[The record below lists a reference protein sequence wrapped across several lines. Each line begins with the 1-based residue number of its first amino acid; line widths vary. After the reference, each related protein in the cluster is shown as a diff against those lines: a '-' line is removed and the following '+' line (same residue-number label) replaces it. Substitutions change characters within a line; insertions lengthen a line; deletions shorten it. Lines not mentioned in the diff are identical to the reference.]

1 MKKKDIAVH
10 QLLVDYI
17 DQIGC
22 SDIPEQ
28 LLEVATAREC
38 ASWNANYRIAP
49 SGNQWVLTVFRYAS
63 DSPLFKMGFR
73 RLFPSKVVADIM
85 GRYHCRL
92 INSAIGQANTSRP
105 SAFPGN

>member
-1 MKKKDIAVH
+1 MERKNIAVH
-10 QLLVDYI
+10 HLLVDYI

-22 SDIPEQ
+22 TDIPERFQ
-28 LLEVATAREC
+28 EVPTAGDYS
-38 ASWNANYRIAP
+38 AWNANYRISP
-49 SGNQWVLTVFRYAS
+49 IGSQWMLTVFRYES
-63 DSPLFKMGFR
+63 NSPLFKMDSR

-92 INSAIGQANTSRP
+92 INSDNHQTNTSRP